1 MKILVVDDFATMRRI
16 IKNLLHTL
24 GYDDVNEAE
33 DGTVALPMLHNEDY
47 EFLIT
52 DLNMPGM
59 SGLDLLRA
67 VRADSTLC
75 RLPVLVVTA
84 DANRDQIVAAAKAGV
99 DGYMVKPFSAAV
111 LQNKMSA
118 ILARTGQG
126 SLKTAA
132 AGKDE
137 TN

>member
-24 GYDDVNEAE
+24 GYDDIDEAE

-59 SGLDLLRA
+59 SGLELLRA
-67 VRADSTLC
+67 VRADHKL
-75 RLPVLVVTA
+75 RALPVLMVTA
-84 DANRDQIVAAAKAGV
+84 DATREQIVAAAKAGV
-99 DGYMVKPFSAAV
+99 DGYIVKPFSAAV
-111 LQNKMSA
+111 LQSKMNA
-118 ILARTGQG
+118 ILPRIFPQAR
-126 SLKTAA
+126 L
-132 AGKDE
+132 
-137 TN
+137 